1 VLRIDDTASLHAS
14 VDPKWLTMRDDSQA
28 AMIEATRLTRA
39 GRIDEAVAQL
49 RDTLDIRMPNAA
61 AARGSWPI
69 PEALRKWFRGAD
81 PYRGRSVPSSSPTPD
96 FGPKSG
102 QFLSRS
108 YDNHAGTRGYR
119 LYIPSGYCGEAVPLV
134 VMLHGCK
141 QNAEDFA
148 TGTRTNARAE
158 ELTCLVAYPEQTA
171 RANPSRCWNWFRPEH
186 QRRGHGE
193 ASLIA
198 GITEQVMGDF
208 VVDPQRVYVAGLS
221 AGGAAAAIMGSAY
234 SDLYAAVSIHSGL
247 PCGSACDVTSAF
259 AAMRE
264 GGPLRHGFGATP
276 AGPKRIVPTIIF
288 HGDQDR
294 TVHPRNSERVLAQAM
309 ADTELNK
316 SVELGQVPGG
326 HAYARTLYTDGK
338 GTVMLESW
346 TIHGADHAWSGGSP
360 AGSYTDPRGPD
371 ATREMLRFF
380 LDHARRPPADPDVP
394 FSGAG

>member
-1 VLRIDDTASLHAS
+1 
-14 VDPKWLTMRDDSQA
+14 
-28 AMIEATRLTRA
+28 MIEATRLTRA
-39 GRIDEAVAQL
+39 GRIDEAVAKL
-49 RDTLDIRMPNAA
+49 RHTLDIRMPDAA
-61 AARGSWPI
+61 AARSSWRI
-69 PEALRKWFRGAD
+69 PEALRKWFGGAN
-81 PYRGRSVPSSSPTPD
+81 PYRGRSAPSSSPAPD
-96 FGPKSG
+96 FGPKLG

-119 LYIPSGYCGEAVPLV
+119 LYIPSGYCGEPVPLV

-141 QNAEDFA
+141 QNAENFA
-148 TGTRTNARAE
+148 AGTRMNAHAE

>member
-1 VLRIDDTASLHAS
+1 
-14 VDPKWLTMRDDSQA
+14 
-28 AMIEATRLTRA
+28 
-39 GRIDEAVAQL
+39 
-49 RDTLDIRMPNAA
+49 
-61 AARGSWPI
+61 
-69 PEALRKWFRGAD
+69 
-81 PYRGRSVPSSSPTPD
+81 
-96 FGPKSG
+96 
-102 QFLSRS
+102 
-108 YDNHAGTRGYR
+108 
-119 LYIPSGYCGEAVPLV
+119 
-134 VMLHGCK
+134 
-141 QNAEDFA
+141 
-148 TGTRTNARAE
+148 
-158 ELTCLVAYPEQTA
+158 
-171 RANPSRCWNWFRPEH
+171 
-186 QRRGHGE
+186 
-193 ASLIA
+193 
-198 GITEQVMGDF
+198 
-208 VVDPQRVYVAGLS
+208 
-221 AGGAAAAIMGSAY
+221 
-234 SDLYAAVSIHSGL
+234 
-247 PCGSACDVTSAF
+247 
-259 AAMRE
+259 MRE